1 MNDIRLMVPLASE
14 NGIKE
19 VQVNENRRILVIDDD
34 PGVRESYRSILVAE
48 ESMNVVAMGAALF
61 GEPGAGQ
68 CYDNAWEDYAVT
80 LCESGEAGLT
90 RVKDACQRERPFA
103 LAFVDMNMPGMNGAD
118 TAKRIWEAD
127 PCIKIVIVTAYS
139 EYTPDEIVDTAGR
152 EELFY
157 LRKPYNSSEIKQFAR
172 ALTRQWDLEQDRKR
186 LAACL
191 HRTNQKLKE
200 LNRSLE
206 KNVKE
211 KTAQLI
217 QAEKLSS
224 LGVLVAGVAHEIN
237 NPLSFVNNNLSFMQQ
252 HLPVVLNLIA
262 HYRHESEAVRK
273 KDLKTAA
280 TQAAAISQI
289 ETESRID
296 FLLKGLADSID
307 ESLDGAE
314 RISTIVND
322 LRAFARTECAKTGAA
337 DINTLLDTTVNILR
351 NELKYKVE
359 LIKDYKPL
367 PQVTCYPQKLGQLF
381 MNIIM
386 NAIQAIKEKG
396 TITIATAVVE
406 KGDGSNSEWVK
417 ITICDSGKGIP
428 EADLPNIFDPFY
440 TTKPVGQGTGLGL
453 SIAYEIVQL
462 NGGFIG
468 VESIVGKGSTVTIEL
483 PPGPNTDP
491 A

>member
-1 MNDIRLMVPLASE
+1 
-14 NGIKE
+14 
-19 VQVNENRRILVIDDD
+19 
-34 PGVRESYRSILVAE
+34 
-48 ESMNVVAMGAALF
+48 
-61 GEPGAGQ
+61 
-68 CYDNAWEDYAVT
+68 
-80 LCESGEAGLT
+80 
-90 RVKDACQRERPFA
+90 
-103 LAFVDMNMPGMNGAD
+103 
-118 TAKRIWEAD
+118 
-127 PCIKIVIVTAYS
+127 
-139 EYTPDEIVDTAGR
+139 
-152 EELFY
+152 
-157 LRKPYNSSEIKQFAR
+157 
-172 ALTRQWDLEQDRKR
+172 
-186 LAACL
+186 
-191 HRTNQKLKE
+191 
-200 LNRSLE
+200 
-206 KNVKE
+206 
-211 KTAQLI
+211 
-217 QAEKLSS
+217 
-224 LGVLVAGVAHEIN
+224 VAHEIN

-428 EADLPNIFDPFY
+428 KAELPNIFDPFY

-462 NGGFIG
+462 HVGFIG
-468 VESIVGKGSTVTIEL
+468 VESIVGRGSTVTVEL